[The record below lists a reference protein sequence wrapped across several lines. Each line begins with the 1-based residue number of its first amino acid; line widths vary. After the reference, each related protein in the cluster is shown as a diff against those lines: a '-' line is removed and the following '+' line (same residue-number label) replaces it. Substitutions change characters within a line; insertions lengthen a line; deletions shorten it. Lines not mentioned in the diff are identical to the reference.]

1 MALQNLISKNHTRK
15 YTAIITAAF
24 KIFARDGLQKGKIAD
39 IAQAAG
45 VGKGTVYEYFH
56 SKDDIFR
63 AILNQFFDLVQT
75 GLEEVNRLSL
85 PADKKIFMILGMN
98 LDWFKTTTPEEML
111 IITEIWAQ
119 GLRGYHAGR
128 QPDNNIITL
137 YHTIQ
142 ELGMAILEQG
152 VAEGIFRPLD
162 SETMALVLMATL
174 DGLGLHYLINQTMDI
189 DKLKQVT
196 IRAFLEGILVRPKP
210 AAKKE

>member
-1 MALQNLISKNHTRK
+1 MTLQNLISNNHNEK
-15 YTAIITAAF
+15 YTAIINAAF

-63 AILNQFFDLVQT
+63 AILNQFFDLIQT
-75 GLEEVNRLSL
+75 GLEEVNRLTL

-98 LDWFKTTTPEEML
+98 LDWFKTTTPAEML
-111 IITEIWAQ
+111 IMTEIWAQ
-119 GLRGYHAGR
+119 GLRRYHAG
-128 QPDNNIITL
+128 QPDNNIITR
-137 YHTIQ
+137 YRTIQ
-142 ELGMAILEQG
+142 ELGTTILEQG
-152 VAEGIFRPLD
+152 VAEGVFRPLD
-162 SETMALVLMATL
+162 SETMALLLMATL
-174 DGLGLHYLINQTMDI
+174 DGLGLHYLINQNIDI

-196 IRAFLEGILVRPKP
+196 IRAFLEGILVRPET